1 MGASIRAKMKDK
13 LLLILKIVGII
24 VSFPFVAL
32 FWLASVLV
40 NSVIRRRDKALVEK
54 PLGLYVDV
62 DGHRMSVLVKGQR
75 KVFQF

>member
-1 MGASIRAKMKDK
+1 MKDK
-13 LLLILKIVGII
+13 ILLILKIVGT
-24 VSFPFVAL
+24 VVFFPFIAL

-40 NSVIRRRDKALVEK
+40 NSVIIRRRDRALVEK
-54 PLGLYVDV
+54 PLGQYVDV

>member
-1 MGASIRAKMKDK
+1 MGASIRTKMKDK
-13 LLLILKIVGII
+13 ILLILKIVGII